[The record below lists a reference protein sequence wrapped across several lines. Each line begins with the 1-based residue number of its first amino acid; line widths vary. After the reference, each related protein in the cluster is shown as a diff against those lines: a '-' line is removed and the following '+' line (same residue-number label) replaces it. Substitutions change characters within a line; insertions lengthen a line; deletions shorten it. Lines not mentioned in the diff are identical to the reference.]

1 MWFKRST
8 TCGFNFNHCCLWS
21 KNRNELRP
29 DHKCV
34 CHMFLAF
41 VEESIICRYFECDKH
56 FCIVEVSH
64 FGFMMYMRN
73 LLLSAWTWCIIFI
86 FPFSLTIHLYA
97 KVDIEVYW
105 LLRCVVR
112 NIAWTYCLPI
122 FKFNANSKTRVFS
135 SNHCIKNIT
144 KDDLI
149 FPHET

>member
-1 MWFKRST
+1 MVSI
-8 TCGFNFNHCCLWS
+8 
-21 KNRNELRP
+21 
-29 DHKCV
+29 
-34 CHMFLAF
+34 
-41 VEESIICRYFECDKH
+41 SIIVACDLKTGMNCVLIINVCVICFLH
-56 FCIVEVSH
+56 LWRSRSFVDILSVTNI
-64 FGFMMYMRN
+64 FA
-73 LLLSAWTWCIIFI
+73 LLKCHTLDSWGTCVTSFFQLDYILTWCIIFI

-122 FKFNANSKTRVFS
+122 FKFNANSKIRVFS